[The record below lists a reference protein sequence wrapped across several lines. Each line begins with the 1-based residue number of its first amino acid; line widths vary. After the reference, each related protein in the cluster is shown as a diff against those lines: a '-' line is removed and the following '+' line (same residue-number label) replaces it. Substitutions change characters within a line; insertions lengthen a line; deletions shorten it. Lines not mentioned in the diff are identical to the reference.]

1 MTGTRRIGIRI
12 VDVHCPQCDRTHQ
25 IALEK
30 MLGLIHHE
38 CNCGHTID
46 MDFDGTLTRSII
58 KSNRE
63 LDRLVSMLDDL
74 SE

>member
-1 MTGTRRIGIRI
+1 MTGSRRIGIRI
-12 VDVHCPQCDRTHQ
+12 VDVQCPQCDRTHQ
-25 IALEK
+25 ISLEK
-30 MLGLIHHE
+30 MLGCIGHE

-58 KSNRE
+58 KSNQE

-74 SE
+74 SG